1 MIAPYKKSM
10 REMLTGMD
18 RLRKAYESSI
28 KINRHL
34 KDKVRVV
41 KLEFWIE
48 QIILILVFQDQKHS
62 NCSG

>member
-1 MIAPYKKSM
+1 
-10 REMLTGMD
+10 MLTGMD